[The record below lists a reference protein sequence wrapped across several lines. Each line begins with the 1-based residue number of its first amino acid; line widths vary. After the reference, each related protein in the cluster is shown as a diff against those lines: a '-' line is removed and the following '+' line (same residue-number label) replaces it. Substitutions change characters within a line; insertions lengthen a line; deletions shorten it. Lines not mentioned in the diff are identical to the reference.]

1 MAITLRNAGV
11 INGPGAP
18 FRIYKLILTLDGTAT
33 SASLQHGLP
42 EVPLY
47 YQLGLGGTST
57 TYVSKCVA
65 NSTSATSAID
75 VTISGAGTDTHTL
88 FLHAYIWNQ
97 GT

>member
-11 INGPGAP
+11 INGPGQS

-33 SASLQHGLP
+33 SASLAHGLP

-47 YQLGLGGTST
+47 YQNSLGGTGT
-57 TYVSKCVA
+57 AYVSKCVA
-65 NSTSATSAID
+65 NSTSASTVADIT
-75 VTISGAGTDTHTL
+75 VSGAGSNADTL